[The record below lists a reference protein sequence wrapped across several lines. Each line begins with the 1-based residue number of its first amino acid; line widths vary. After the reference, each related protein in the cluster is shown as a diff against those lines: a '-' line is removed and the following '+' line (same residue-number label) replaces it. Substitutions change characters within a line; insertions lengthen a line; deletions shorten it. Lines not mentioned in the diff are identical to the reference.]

1 MLVFE
6 VIPWRLQIQTFY
18 FLLIE
23 NYPRWLA
30 LYDKG
35 LDRKHCLTM
44 HFWFWFVVVVDYD
57 TLLELNAKAEEELR
71 AREAEE
77 DEQEVQ

>member
-1 MLVFE
+1 M
-6 VIPWRLQIQTFY
+6 
-18 FLLIE
+18 
-23 NYPRWLA
+23 
-30 LYDKG
+30 
-35 LDRKHCLTM
+35 HC
-44 HFWFWFVVVVDYD
+44 WFGFVVVVDYD